1 MSGSK
6 RIAIVGA
13 GIAGLAAAFDLNKAG
28 HQVTLYEGAPGVGG
42 LAAGFKAPHWDWTLE
57 RFYHHWFASD
67 KHMLGLIEELG
78 WSDQVLFPRP
88 YTVIYF
94 EGRFYPFDS
103 ITSNM
108 PKFLLRHYSLI
119 DVARFGLAGVYL
131 RFSSNW
137 KPLEGH
143 TAAAWTRRYFGQRIY
158 ELFWRP
164 MLVGKFGEDNAN
176 TVNMAWLWARLHSRT
191 TRLGTF
197 VGGFQAFMD
206 KLADLLRSRGVEIRL
221 GTAVTGIRRVDNLG
235 LTPAPAQTAGAVQ
248 VNHQSDTESLLQQTG
263 RDGQLM
269 VETASGSE
277 IYDAVISTSSPA
289 LMAKLAPD
297 LPESYSASLKA
308 LKSMGAVVLVIALDR
323 QLTQYYW
330 HNLPKEAGFPFLALV
345 EHTNYMDSEHYGGDH
360 ILYCGDY
367 LEPDHEYFSLNKEEL
382 LERFLPALARFNPDF
397 DRSWVKETW
406 LWKTAYAQPVPPVN
420 HSQNI
425 PPLRTPV
432 PGLYFASMSQVYP
445 WDRGTNFA
453 VEIGRRVAGMV
464 MTDLQPA
471 LD

>member
-1 MSGSK
+1 MGDNK
-6 RIAIVGA
+6 RIAIIGA
-13 GIAGLAAAFDLNKAG
+13 GMAGLAAAYDLNLAG
-28 HQVTLYEGAPGVGG
+28 HQVVVYEAAPGVGG

-94 EGRFYPFDS
+94 EGKFYPFDS

-143 TAAAWTRRYFGQRIY
+143 TAADWTRRYFGQRIY

-221 GTAVTGIRRVDNLG
+221 GTAVTGSRRDRSALG
-235 LTPAPAQTAGAVQ
+235 LKS
-248 VNHQSDTESLLQQTG
+248 QSDTESLLQQTG
-263 RDGQLM
+263 REGRCM

-289 LMAKLAPD
+289 LMAQLAPD

-308 LKSMGAVVLVIALDR
+308 LKSMGAVVLVITLDR
-323 QLTQYYW
+323 QLT
-330 HNLPKEAGFPFLALV
+330 AV
-345 EHTNYMDSEHYGGDH
+345 
-360 ILYCGDY
+360 
-367 LEPDHEYFSLNKEEL
+367 L
-382 LERFLPALARFNPDF
+382 L
-397 DRSWVKETW
+397 
-406 LWKTAYAQPVPPVN
+406 AQPA
-420 HSQNI
+420 QRGR
-425 PPLRTPV
+425 LPV
-432 PGLYFASMSQVYP
+432 PGAGRAHQLH
-445 WDRGTNFA
+445 
-453 VEIGRRVAGMV
+453 GRRALRRRPHPLLRRLPEPGSRV
-464 MTDLQPA
+464 LQPQQGGAAGAVPAGAQTVQPRFRPQLGEGHLA
-471 LD
+471 LEDRRTPSPCRRSITRRTSHPCVRPCPASTSPA

>member
-1 MSGSK
+1 MGDRK
-6 RIAIVGA
+6 RIAIIGA
-13 GIAGLAAAFDLNKAG
+13 GMAGLAAAHDLNKAG
-28 HQVTLYEGAPGVGG
+28 HQVVVYEAAPGVGG

-94 EGRFYPFDS
+94 EGKFYPFDS

-137 KPLEGH
+137 KSLEGH
-143 TAAAWTRRYFGQRIY
+143 TAADWTRRYFGQRIY

-164 MLVGKFGEDNAN
+164 MLVGKFGEANAN
-176 TVNMAWLWARLHSRT
+176 IVNMAWLWARLHSRT

-206 KLADLLRSRGVEIRL
+206 RLADLLRSRGVEIQL
-221 GTAVTGIRRVDNLG
+221 GTAVTGIRRRDDLG
-235 LTPAPAQTAGAVQ
+235 LNARGDTESSAADLGLKS
-248 VNHQSDTESLLQQTG
+248 QSDTESLLKQTG
-263 RDGQLM
+263 REGRLL
-269 VETASGSE
+269 VATAGGSE
-277 IYDAVISTSSPA
+277 VYDAVISTSSPA

-297 LPESYSASLKA
+297 LPESYAASLKA
-308 LKSMGAVVLVIALDR
+308 LKSMGAVVLVITLDR

-345 EHTNYMDSEHYGGDH
+345 EHTNYMRAEHYGGDH

-367 LEPDHEYFSLNKEEL
+367 LNPDHEYFSLRKEEL
-382 LERFLPALARFNPDF
+382 LERFLPALTRFNPDF
-397 DRSWVKETW
+397 DRSWVKDTW

-425 PPLRTPV
+425 PPLRTPL

-464 MTDLQPA
+464 MEDV
-471 LD
+471 

>member
-1 MSGSK
+1 MGDSK
-6 RIAIVGA
+6 RIAIIGA
-13 GIAGLAAAFDLNKAG
+13 GMAGLAAAYDLNKAG
-28 HQVTLYEGAPGVGG
+28 HQVTIYEGAPGVGG

-57 RFYHHWFASD
+57 KYYHHWFASD
-67 KHMLGLIEELG
+67 RHMLGLIEELG

-94 EGRFYPFDS
+94 EGKFYPFDS

-108 PKFLLRHYSLI
+108 PQFLLRHYSLV

-137 KPLEGH
+137 QALEKY
-143 TAAAWTRRYFGQRIY
+143 TAADWTRRKFGQRIY

-164 MLVGKFGEDNAN
+164 MLVGKFGEAYASI
-176 TVNMAWLWARLHSRT
+176 VNMAWLWARLHSRT

-197 VGGFQAFMD
+197 AGGFQAFMD
-206 KLADLLRSRGVEIRL
+206 KLAELLRSRGVEIRL
-221 GTAVTGIRRVDNLG
+221 STAVTGIRRLG
-235 LTPAPAQTAGAVQ
+235 FQS
-248 VNHQSDTESLLQQTG
+248 QSDAGSLLQQTAG
-263 RDGQLM
+263 GGQLV
-269 VETASGSE
+269 VETAAGTES
-277 IYDAVISTSSPA
+277 YDAVISTSSPA
-289 LMAKLAPD
+289 LMARLAPD
-297 LPESYSASLKA
+297 LPDSYSASLKA
-308 LKSMGAVVLVIALDR
+308 LKSMGAVVLVISLDR

-345 EHTNYMDSEHYGGDH
+345 EHTNYMDAAHYGGDH
-360 ILYCGDY
+360 IIYCGDY
-367 LEPDHEYFSLNKEEL
+367 LDPDHEYFKLSKEEL
-382 LERFLPALARFNPDF
+382 LDRFLPAFKRFNPDF
-397 DRSWVKETW
+397 DRSWVKDAW

-464 MTDLQPA
+464 MEEFCA
-471 LD
+471 A